1 MVTFLCRGL
10 VTNNVDELRRL
21 TVARIEDV
29 YSRLVNNDSLNVDDV
44 LDDIEQIF
52 EALYSLDSVI
62 RL

>member
-1 MVTFLCRGL
+1 MAA
-10 VTNNVDELRRL
+10 NNVDELRRL